1 MNEIVATMS
10 QQVTSEALR
19 TKFSPGNLPFQSSPL
34 PTTLSDAT
42 HAASVAANCEQ
53 DIGLASDLEKQAGR
67 AASEADELDNSDKD
81 SSDESEGA
89 SDHGSN
95 SSTSSFSTDHQ
106 FYHSEEAAEVGS
118 SSDSDSNHSSIPS
131 QNSSNII
138 EYAEEAVKRSSQL
151 YGNPSLTV
159 DLSPG
164 TLRISSNE
172 TYRITATETGS
183 QQEST
188 TFIASEEETITLI
201 ENTRHLIAARPKRHR
216 TVQHTMAR
224 FSALC
229 EFIHEY
235 D

>member
-1 MNEIVATMS
+1 MS
-10 QQVTSEALR
+10 QQVTFEALR
-19 TKFSPGNLPFQSSPL
+19 TKFSPGNLSLQSSPL
-34 PTTLSDAT
+34 STARSEAT
-42 HAASVAANCEQ
+42 HAASVTTNSEQ

-67 AASEADELDNSDKD
+67 AASEADELDNRDKD
-81 SSDESEGA
+81 SSNESEGPY
-89 SDHGSN
+89 DHGSN

-106 FYHSEEAAEVGS
+106 FYRSEEAAEAGS
-118 SSDSDSNHSSIPS
+118 GSDSDSNYSSIPS
-131 QNSSNII
+131 QNSSNI

-172 TYRITATETGS
+172 AYRITATETGT

-188 TFIASEEETITLI
+188 AFIASEEETITLI
-201 ENTRHLIAARPKRHR
+201 ENPRRLIAAQPKRHR

-224 FSALC
+224 FSTLC

>member
-1 MNEIVATMS
+1 M
-10 QQVTSEALR
+10 
-19 TKFSPGNLPFQSSPL
+19 
-34 PTTLSDAT
+34 
-42 HAASVAANCEQ
+42 
-53 DIGLASDLEKQAGR
+53 
-67 AASEADELDNSDKD
+67 D
-81 SSDESEGA
+81 SG
-89 SDHGSN
+89 
-95 SSTSSFSTDHQ
+95 
-106 FYHSEEAAEVGS
+106 
-118 SSDSDSNHSSIPS
+118 SDSDSNYSSITS
-131 QNSSNII
+131 QSSSNI

-151 YGNPSLTV
+151 YGNPSLTA

-172 TYRITATETGS
+172 TYGITATETGS

-188 TFIASEEETITLI
+188 TFIASGEETITLI
-201 ENTRHLIAARPKRHR
+201 ENPRHLIAAQLKRHR